1 MKKWKFLIHNMLL
14 EWLRSSMFFVED
26 KEALYNLTKTRIEL
40 SGSFLELL
48 LMIPEEFSK
57 HISIENEEQIKKDL
71 VNNLHSNKFNTYEFE
86 DLKQKYVLIF
96 ILRDLKKSLEDY
108 CKEKDTQLVDRI
120 EFFNKEIIA
129 KELNLEEQV
138 LSFFKEDVKWESL
151 NLMTNHWKE
160 NYIEILVLKQKRQA
174 IWDLLGKEDTPLV
187 KIAKI
192 LL

>member
-1 MKKWKFLIHNMLL
+1 
-14 EWLRSSMFFVED
+14 MFFVED

-96 ILRDLKKSLEDY
+96 ILRDLKKTLEDY
-108 CKEKDTQLVDRI
+108 CKEKDTQLVSRI

-129 KELNLEEQV
+129 KELNLQEQV